1 MSAKN
6 IVMGAAGAG
15 DSVYIEDVFSTY
27 TYQGNGS
34 TQTINNGIDL
44 AGKGGLVW
52 IKGINTAYTN
62 LLFTS
67 GLTSNSYYMQSNG
80 TNGES
85 NGSPDFA
92 GFNSNGFTLEAPF
105 GLSGTAINGSGN
117 SFVSWSLRKQPKFF
131 DIQTWSGSGSN
142 RTISH
147 ALGSVPACIMV
158 KRTNSSSTDWQ
169 VYHRSLANTEYL
181 VLNST
186 AAKATGATRWNSTTP
201 TSTEFSLGT
210 DASVNASGGTYV
222 AYLFAHNAG
231 GFGLTGTDNVI
242 SCGSFTTDGSSKATI
257 NLGYEP
263 QWLMYRPTNMTE
275 SWVIVDTMR
284 GMGFG
289 ANNRLGANT
298 ANVEGNYGDG
308 TSIPTATGFN
318 IDLSVA
324 GGYFASQPYIYIAI
338 RRGPMKVP
346 TDGTKVYNAI
356 TRTGTGAVATVTG
369 VGFPPDLAITRARS
383 AGEDTYLTSK
393 LIGPAKFLRS
403 DRDTQE
409 VTDTPSLTSF
419 DMSGITVGPDVSYN
433 RCNGN
438 TIPYINWFF
447 QRAPSFFDEVCYTG
461 TDATQ
466 SLSHNLG
473 VIPDLI
479 FSKSRSSAY
488 DWGGL
493 RRNSAGNVAYGMSLN
508 SSLALQYGAT
518 YPFSA
523 SSIGLTSTKFDPN
536 TLESSAGSYRGGN
549 NIGTT
554 YVAYLFATC
563 AGVSK
568 VGSYTGNGTTQAI
581 ACGFAGGARFV
592 LIKRTDAAD
601 DWFVWDSTRGIVAGN
616 DPHLSLNTTAAE
628 VTGDDSIDPASS
640 GFIVNQGAATNIN
653 VTSATYIFLAI
664 A

>member
-6 IVMGAAGAG
+6 IVMGAAGAGAG

-44 AGKGGLVW
+44 AGKGGMVW
-52 IKGINTAYTN
+52 VKDRVQTYQHVLWDTERGTSVVLRSDSTAANASFPSSITY
-62 LLFTS
+62 
-67 GLTSNSYYMQSNG
+67 
-80 TNGES
+80 
-85 NGSPDFA
+85 
-92 GFNSNGFTLEAPF
+92 NSNGFSLNA
-105 GLSGTAINGSGN
+105 AQGN
-117 SFVSWSLRKQPKFF
+117 ESTDKTVSWTFRKQPKFF
-131 DIQTWSGSGSN
+131 DIVTYTGNATSG
-142 RTISH
+142 RQISH
-147 ALGSVPACIMV
+147 SLGSAPGMIIV
-158 KRTNSSSTDWQ
+158 KRTDAVRNW
-169 VYHRSLANTEYL
+169 VCFHRSLGNAGL
-181 VLNST
+181 IKLDQT
-186 AAKATGATRWNSTTP
+186 AMAETASALWYNTTP
-201 TSTEFSLGT
+201 TSTYFAVNN
-210 DASVNASGGTYV
+210 DVDVNASGGTYV
-222 AYLFAHNAG
+222 AYIFAHDAG

-275 SWVIVDTMR
+275 SWIMVDTMR

-289 ANNRLGANT
+289 ANNRLQANT
-298 ANVEGNYGDG
+298 ANAEGNYGDG

-393 LIGPAKFLRS
+393 LIDPAKFLRS
-403 DRDTQE
+403 NRDTQE

-493 RRNSAGNVAYGMSLN
+493 RRNSAGNVAFGMSLN

-592 LIKRTDAAD
+592 LIKRTDAAG
-601 DWFVWDSTRGIVAGN
+601 DWYSYDTARGIVAGN

-628 VTGDDSIDPASS
+628 VTTDDSIDPSAS
-640 GFIVNQGAATNIN
+640 GFIVNQDAATNIN